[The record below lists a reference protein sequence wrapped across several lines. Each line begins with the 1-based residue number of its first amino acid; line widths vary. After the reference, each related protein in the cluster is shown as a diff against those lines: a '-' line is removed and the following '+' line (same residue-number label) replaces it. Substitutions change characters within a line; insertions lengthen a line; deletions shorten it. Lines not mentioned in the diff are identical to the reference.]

1 MAGSF
6 TEDSIVVFLLTA
18 AAGIAGKSP
27 FRGRVHRK
35 AAARGMDRQLRISDF
50 SRDAMKG
57 ITGSRRTPIALRIA
71 ATCLLAALV
80 QPLAAQSAGLDSLWQ
95 AYVDDLASENLQ
107 RGCNPVRIDPPP
119 ATARL
124 GVALLYHGFA
134 ACPQE
139 WFGIAELLSANGYTV
154 LLPVLPGHGREYRY
168 LEEGEN
174 PADGLPDSENW
185 QDTYAALAVRLNTV
199 MANANG
205 ERVIGGFSLGGAM
218 AIYAQL
224 DAPDLYERAL
234 LVAPFFHVAGGPVVR
249 YLTTVLAETPTIDQM
264 QVRFGPLA
272 RTCTE
277 RQRAGWAGLC
287 TYQLE
292 HFAGIR
298 AFAENNERL
307 LAEKAL
313 QPAVQI
319 VVGED
324 DPVVSVDHIDM
335 LTVRHD
341 GKPDLHSCLLD
352 EDAPHVLL
360 SPEENPG
367 EEMPWL
373 PGLTRGAVDFL
384 AHGQF
389 FPTIGVD
396 NRREGL
402 TKRCRL

>member
-1 MAGSF
+1 MPTAAGF
-6 TEDSIVVFLLTA
+6 AAVFLL
-18 AAGIAGKSP
+18 
-27 FRGRVHRK
+27 
-35 AAARGMDRQLRISDF
+35 
-50 SRDAMKG
+50 
-57 ITGSRRTPIALRIA
+57 
-71 ATCLLAALV
+71 ATLV
-80 QPLAAQSAGLDSLWQ
+80 QPLAAQPAGMDSLWQ

-107 RGCNPVRIDPPP
+107 RGCNPLRIDPPV
-119 ATARL
+119 AVKRR

-139 WFGIAELLSANGYTV
+139 WFGIAELLSARGYTV

-168 LEEGEN
+168 LEKDEN
-174 PADGLPDSENW
+174 PADDLPDSGNW
-185 QDTYAALAVRLNTV
+185 RDTYAALAVRLNAV
-199 MANANG
+199 MAGASG
-205 ERVIGGFSLGGAM
+205 ERIIGGFSLGGAM

-224 DAPDLYERAL
+224 DAPEMYARAL

-249 YLTTVLAETPTIDQM
+249 YLTTLLAETPTIDQM

-272 RTCTE
+272 RTCVE

-298 AFAENNERL
+298 AFAENNELL
-307 LAEKAL
+307 LAERAL

-335 LTVRHD
+335 LTMAHAD
-341 GKPDLHSCLLD
+341 KPDLHACLLD

-373 PGLTRGAVDFL
+373 PGLTQRSVEFLVD
-384 AHGQF
+384 GEF
-389 FPTIGVD
+389 FPTVAAAV
-396 NRREGL
+396 RREGL
-402 TKRCRL
+402 SARCSL